1 MGKEQCSSYCIFRS
15 SSEGYW
21 RSLKKKKKIVQGR
34 SWNGY
39 CQFPA
44 RGRDLVW
51 RSRHAEVATRSGV
64 ATWSAFV
71 GQKRCRDMD
80 SMSRLGR
87 LWGRLRPGILVSRPG
102 NPTMGRNDVATPI

>member
-15 SSEGYW
+15 SREGYW
-21 RSLKKKKKIVQGR
+21 RILKKKKIVQGR

-44 RGRDLVW
+44 LGRDLVW

-64 ATWSAFV
+64 ATWSALV
-71 GQKRCRDMD
+71 GRKRRRDMD
-80 SMSRLGR
+80 LMSQHGR
-87 LWGRLRPGILVSRPG
+87 QCGRSRPG
-102 NPTMGRNDVATPI
+102 KPIVGRSDVVT